1 MSSLLFLQT
10 DDFSLRKGEQGQ
22 VLCHDIRG
30 FSLVLFYSTQCVYCQ
45 QIIPIFKR
53 LPDIVNGCQFGMI
66 NVSMNKQL
74 IRLSKSSITP
84 IEYVPLIILY
94 INGSPYMRYDGP
106 PEENEIRRFILEV
119 SNLVQKSGFSNVTKE
134 KGIPAYTIG
143 NPLCGE
149 GNVCY
154 LEFDEAYTN

>member
-1 MSSLLFLQT
+1 
-10 DDFSLRKGEQGQ
+10 
-22 VLCHDIRG
+22 
-30 FSLVLFYSTQCVYCQ
+30 
-45 QIIPIFKR
+45 
-53 LPDIVNGCQFGMI
+53 
-66 NVSMNKQL
+66 
-74 IRLSKSSITP
+74 
-84 IEYVPLIILY
+84 
-94 INGSPYMRYDGP
+94 MRYDGP

-154 LEFDEAYTN
+154 LEYDEAYIK